1 MKTAEL
7 IKKLEECKTT
17 KSAITLLRKN
27 NISYEEGFGK
37 SYDFNIDGTHYR
49 VMKSPCDT
57 TCQVIKYE
65 KRVLDGIESTLRL
78 MKYGYSIG

>member
-1 MKTAEL
+1 METTAL
-7 IKKLEECKTT
+7 IKKLEGCRTT
-17 KSAITLLRKN
+17 KSATTLLRKN

-49 VMKSPCDT
+49 VVKNPDNA

-65 KRVLDGIESTLRL
+65 RRTLDGIESTLRL
-78 MKYGYSIG
+78 MKYGYCIG